1 MGDIYRH
8 RDPAVQWRAAA
19 PAFSFDYE
27 DEMAHAL
34 IVDDDL
40 DVVEWL
46 QEVARMEGFTVARA
60 QSLREARIEL
70 GRQRP
75 DVLLTDL
82 RLPDGQGIELVSEL
96 EKPEATEVII
106 VTGHATV
113 DSAVA
118 ALRAG
123 ASDYLVKPADL
134 ERVQAVLRHAKKTS
148 ALQHEIGELRDA
160 LRKLGRFGKIL
171 GSSQRMQVLY
181 DQLSRV
187 APTSATALLVGES
200 GTGKE
205 LASSTIHELSRR
217 REAAFL
223 PLNCGAVAP
232 QLIESE
238 LFGHERGSFTGA
250 DRQHKGFFERA
261 NGGTIF
267 LDEITEMPMELQ
279 VKLLRVLETGS
290 FMRVG
295 GTGLINTDVRVVAA
309 TNREPEKAVADGK
322 LREDLYH
329 RLNVFPIRLPPLRE
343 RGTDIEQLAQYFLDE
358 LNRIEGTSKSFSRDA
373 LVRLYQHNWPG
384 NVRELRNYV
393 QRAYIMAD
401 DVIECDVA
409 VSDPTPKSD
418 DGTTITIRVGTP
430 LEEVE
435 RRVTMATLVYCG
447 HVKRKAAEI
456 LGVSLKTLYNRLEAY
471 NGKELAGG
479 AKDVDAAD
487 RAEMARESARG

>member
-1 MGDIYRH
+1 
-8 RDPAVQWRAAA
+8 
-19 PAFSFDYE
+19 
-27 DEMAHAL
+27 MAHAL
-34 IVDDDL
+34 IVDDDA
-40 DVVEWL
+40 DVVDWL

-60 QSLREARIEL
+60 LSLREARIEL
-70 GRQRP
+70 GRQKP

-82 RLPDGQGIELVSEL
+82 RLPDGEGIELVREL
-96 EKPEATEVII
+96 EKPEATEVIV

-148 ALQHEIGELRDA
+148 ALQQEIGVLRDELR
-160 LRKLGRFGKIL
+160 RLGRFGRIL
-171 GSSQRMQVLY
+171 GSSPRMQVLY
-181 DQLSRV
+181 DQLTRV
-187 APTSATALLVGES
+187 APTSATVMLIGES

-205 LASSTIHELSRR
+205 LAAATIHELSRR
-217 REAAFL
+217 REAPFL

-279 VKLLRVLETGS
+279 VKLLRVLETGNVV
-290 FMRVG
+290 RVG
-295 GTGLINTDVRVVAA
+295 GTQPIASDVRVICA
-309 TNREPEKAVADGK
+309 TNRDPEKAITEGK

-343 RGTDIEQLAQYFLDE
+343 RDTDLEQLAQYFLDE
-358 LNRIEGTSKSFSRDA
+358 LNRVEGTNKTFSRDA
-373 LVRLYQHNWPG
+373 LVRLYQHPWPG
-384 NVRELRNYV
+384 NVRELKNYV
-393 QRAYIMAD
+393 QRNFIMAD
-401 DVIECDVA
+401 DVIECEMVA
-409 VSDPTPKSD
+409 VDTTPKGD

-435 RRVTMATLVYCG
+435 RRVTMATLAYCG

-456 LGVSLKTLYNRLEAY
+456 LGVSLKTLYNRLETY
-471 NGKELAGG
+471 GGK
-479 AKDVDAAD
+479 DAAGPAPQD
-487 RAEMARESARG
+487 ETAQESVR

>member
-1 MGDIYRH
+1 
-8 RDPAVQWRAAA
+8 
-19 PAFSFDYE
+19 
-27 DEMAHAL
+27 MAHAL
-34 IVDDDL
+34 IVDDDP

-46 QEVARMEGFTVARA
+46 QEVARMEGFTIARA
-60 QSLREARIEL
+60 HSLREARIEL

-82 RLPDGQGIELVSEL
+82 RLPDGEGIELMREL
-96 EKPEATEVII
+96 EKPEATEVIV

-148 ALQHEIGELRDA
+148 ALQHEIVELRDE
-160 LRKLGRFGKIL
+160 LRRLGRFGRIL
-171 GSSQRMQVLY
+171 GSSPRMQSLY

-187 APTSATALLVGES
+187 APTSATVLLIGES

-205 LASSTIHELSRR
+205 LAAQTLHELSRR
-217 REAAFL
+217 RDAPFL

-261 NGGTIF
+261 NGGSIF

-279 VKLLRVLETGS
+279 VKLLRVLETGA
-290 FMRVG
+290 FTRVG
-295 GTGLINTDVRVVAA
+295 GTQQIASDVRVIAA
-309 TNREPEKAVADGK
+309 TNREPEKAVSEGK

-343 RGTDIEQLAQYFLDE
+343 RGSDIEQLAQYFLDE
-358 LNRIEGTSKSFSRDA
+358 LNRIEGTHKAFSRETLA
-373 LVRLYQHNWPG
+373 RLYQHTWPG
-384 NVRELRNYV
+384 NVRELKNYV

-401 DVIECDVA
+401 DQIECDLGA
-409 VSDPTPKSD
+409 PEPAPKQD

-435 RRVTMATLVYCG
+435 RRVTMATLAYCG

-471 NGKELAGG
+471 NGKEGPNAGAAPG
-479 AKDVDAAD
+479 DAV
-487 RAEMARESARG
+487 RGDSGH

>member
-1 MGDIYRH
+1 
-8 RDPAVQWRAAA
+8 
-19 PAFSFDYE
+19 
-27 DEMAHAL
+27 MAHAL
-34 IVDDDL
+34 IVDDDP
-40 DVVEWL
+40 DVVDWL

-60 QSLREARIEL
+60 HSIKEARIEL

-82 RLPDGQGIELVSEL
+82 RLPDGEGIELVREL
-96 EKPEATEVII
+96 DKPEATEVIV

-123 ASDYLVKPADL
+123 ASDYLIKPADL
-134 ERVQAVLRHAKKTS
+134 DRVQAVLRHAKKTS
-148 ALQHEIGELRDA
+148 ALQHEIGELREE
-160 LRKLGRFGKIL
+160 LRKLGRFGRIL
-171 GSSQRMQVLY
+171 GSSPRMQVLY

-187 APTSATALLVGES
+187 APTSATALLIGES

-205 LASSTIHELSRR
+205 LAASTIHELSRR
-217 REAAFL
+217 REAPFL

-279 VKLLRVLETGS
+279 VKLLRVLETGTV
-290 FMRVG
+290 MRVG
-295 GTGLINTDVRVVAA
+295 GTQTIGSDVRVICA

-343 RGTDIEQLAQYFLDE
+343 RGTDIEQLAQCFLDD
-358 LNRIEGTSKSFSRDA
+358 LNRIEGTNKTFSREAQGRRDSRRELEDA
-373 LVRLYQHNWPG
+373 LQPARGL
-384 NVRELRNYV
+384 
-393 QRAYIMAD
+393 QRQ
-401 DVIECDVA
+401 
-409 VSDPTPKSD
+409 
-418 DGTTITIRVGTP
+418 
-430 LEEVE
+430 
-435 RRVTMATLVYCG
+435 
-447 HVKRKAAEI
+447 
-456 LGVSLKTLYNRLEAY
+456 
-471 NGKELAGG
+471 GG
-479 AKDVDAAD
+479 A
-487 RAEMARESARG
+487 G

>member
-1 MGDIYRH
+1 
-8 RDPAVQWRAAA
+8 
-19 PAFSFDYE
+19 
-27 DEMAHAL
+27 MAHAL
-34 IVDDDL
+34 IVDDDP

-46 QEVARMEGFTVARA
+46 ETVARMEDFTIARA
-60 QSLREARIEL
+60 HSLREARIEL

-82 RLPDGQGIELVSEL
+82 RLPDGEGIELVREL
-96 EKPEATEVII
+96 ERPDATEVIV

-123 ASDYLVKPADL
+123 ATDYLVKPAEL

-148 ALQHEIGELRDA
+148 ALHHEIFELRDE
-160 LRKLGRFGKIL
+160 LRKLGRFGRIL
-171 GSSQRMQVLY
+171 GGSPRMQLLY

-187 APTSATALLVGES
+187 APTSATVLLVGES

-205 LASSTIHELSRR
+205 LAAQTVHELSRR
-217 REAAFL
+217 REAPFL

-250 DRQHKGFFERA
+250 ERQHKGFFERA
-261 NGGTIF
+261 NGGSIF

-290 FMRVG
+290 LLRVG
-295 GTGLINTDVRVVAA
+295 GTQQIACEVRVIAA
-309 TNREPEKAVADGK
+309 TNREPEKVVAEGK

-343 RGTDIEQLAQYFLDE
+343 RGADMEQLAQYFLDE
-358 LNRIEGTSKSFSRDA
+358 LNRIEGTSKTFSRDA

-409 VSDPTPKSD
+409 VSDPAPKPD
-418 DGTTITIRVGTP
+418 AGTTITIRVGTP

-435 RRVTMATLVYCG
+435 RRVTLATLAYCG

-471 NGKELAGG
+471 GEKDSEELSQPSGRG
-479 AKDVDAAD
+479 DVQ
-487 RAEMARESARG
+487 

>member
-1 MGDIYRH
+1 
-8 RDPAVQWRAAA
+8 
-19 PAFSFDYE
+19 
-27 DEMAHAL
+27 MAHAL
-34 IVDDDL
+34 IVDDDP
-40 DVVEWL
+40 DVVDWL

-60 QSLREARIEL
+60 HSIRDARIEL

-82 RLPDGQGIELVSEL
+82 RLPDGQGIELVSEM
-96 EKPEATEVII
+96 EDPAGTEVII

-148 ALQHEIGELRDA
+148 ALQHEIGALREE
-160 LRKLGRFGKIL
+160 LRKLGRFGRIL
-171 GSSQRMQVLY
+171 GSSPRMQVLY

-187 APTSATALLVGES
+187 APTSATVMLIGES

-205 LASSTIHELSRR
+205 LAAATLHELSRR
-217 REAAFL
+217 RDAPFL

-261 NGGTIF
+261 NGGSVF
-267 LDEITEMPMELQ
+267 LDEVTEMPMELQ

-290 FMRVG
+290 FSRVG
-295 GTGLINTDVRVVAA
+295 GVTPIVCDVRIIAA
-309 TNREPEKAVADGK
+309 SNREPEWALAEGK
-322 LREDLYH
+322 LRADLFH
-329 RLNVFPIRLPPLRE
+329 RLNVFPIRLPPLRQ
-343 RGTDIEQLAQYFLDE
+343 RGADIEQLAQYFLDE
-358 LNRIEGTSKSFSRDA
+358 LNRIEGTSKSFSREA
-373 LVRLYQHNWPG
+373 LVRLYQHSWPG

-393 QRAYIMAD
+393 QRAYIMA
-401 DVIECDVA
+401 
-409 VSDPTPKSD
+409 
-418 DGTTITIRVGTP
+418 
-430 LEEVE
+430 
-435 RRVTMATLVYCG
+435 
-447 HVKRKAAEI
+447 
-456 LGVSLKTLYNRLEAY
+456 
-471 NGKELAGG
+471 
-479 AKDVDAAD
+479 
-487 RAEMARESARG
+487 

>member
-1 MGDIYRH
+1 
-8 RDPAVQWRAAA
+8 
-19 PAFSFDYE
+19 
-27 DEMAHAL
+27 MAHAL
-34 IVDDDL
+34 IVDDDP

-46 QEVARMEGFTVARA
+46 QEVARMEGFTIARA
-60 QSLREARIEL
+60 HSLREARIEL

-82 RLPDGQGIELVSEL
+82 RLPDGEGIELMREL
-96 EKPEATEVII
+96 EKPDATEVIV

-134 ERVQAVLRHAKKTS
+134 ERVQAVLRHAKKAA
-148 ALQHEIGELRDA
+148 ALQHEIVELRDE
-160 LRKLGRFGKIL
+160 LRRLGRFGRIL
-171 GSSQRMQVLY
+171 GSSPRMQSLY

-187 APTSATALLVGES
+187 APTSATVLLIGES

-205 LASSTIHELSRR
+205 LAAQTLHELSRR
-217 REAAFL
+217 RDAPFL

-261 NGGTIF
+261 NGGSIF
-267 LDEITEMPMELQ
+267 LDEITEMPQELQ

-290 FMRVG
+290 FTRVG
-295 GTGLINTDVRVVAA
+295 GTQQIASDVRVIAA

-343 RGTDIEQLAQYFLDE
+343 RGSDIEQLAQYFLDE
-358 LNRIEGTSKSFSRDA
+358 LNRIEGTHKSFSRETLA
-373 LVRLYQHNWPG
+373 RLYQHNWPG
-384 NVRELRNYV
+384 NVRELKNYV

-401 DVIECDVA
+401 DQIECDLGA
-409 VSDPTPKSD
+409 ADAAPKPD

-435 RRVTMATLVYCG
+435 RRVTMATLAYCG

-471 NGKELAGG
+471 NGKDDASAGAEPGDASRGG
-479 AKDVDAAD
+479 AAH
-487 RAEMARESARG
+487 

>member
-1 MGDIYRH
+1 
-8 RDPAVQWRAAA
+8 
-19 PAFSFDYE
+19 
-27 DEMAHAL
+27 MAHAL
-34 IVDDDL
+34 IVDDDP

-46 QEVARMEGFTVARA
+46 QEVARMEGFTIARA
-60 QSLREARIEL
+60 HSLRDARIEL

-82 RLPDGQGIELVSEL
+82 RLPDGEGIELMREL
-96 EKPEATEVII
+96 EKPDATEVIV

-148 ALQHEIGELRDA
+148 ALQHEIVELRDE
-160 LRKLGRFGKIL
+160 LRRLGRFGRIL
-171 GSSQRMQVLY
+171 GSSRCMQLLY

-187 APTSATALLVGES
+187 APTSATVLLIGES

-205 LASSTIHELSRR
+205 LAAQTLHELSRR
-217 REAAFL
+217 RDAPFL
-223 PLNCGAVAP
+223 PLNSGAVAP

-250 DRQHKGFFERA
+250 ERQHKGFFERA
-261 NGGTIF
+261 NGGSIF

-279 VKLLRVLETGS
+279 VKLLRVLETGV
-290 FMRVG
+290 FTRVG
-295 GTGLINTDVRVVAA
+295 GTQQISSDVRVIAA
-309 TNREPEKAVADGK
+309 TNREPEKAVTDGK

-329 RLNVFPIRLPPLRE
+329 RLNVFPIRLPLLRE
-343 RGTDIEQLAQYFLDE
+343 RGSDIEQLAQYFLDD
-358 LNRIEGTSKSFSRDA
+358 LNRTESTQKGFSRETLA
-373 LVRLYQHNWPG
+373 RLYQHGWPG
-384 NVRELRNYV
+384 NVRELKNYV
-393 QRAYIMAD
+393 HRAYIMAD
-401 DVIECDVA
+401 DQIECYLGVPEA
-409 VSDPTPKSD
+409 APKPE

-435 RRVTMATLVYCG
+435 RRVTMATLAHCG

-471 NGKELAGG
+471 NGKEGSGAAPGAGG
-479 AKDVDAAD
+479 AAGGDAAP
-487 RAEMARESARG
+487 

>member
-1 MGDIYRH
+1 
-8 RDPAVQWRAAA
+8 
-19 PAFSFDYE
+19 
-27 DEMAHAL
+27 MAHAL
-34 IVDDDL
+34 IVDDDA
-40 DVVEWL
+40 DVVDWL

-60 QSLREARIEL
+60 HSLRDARIEL

-82 RLPDGQGIELVSEL
+82 RLPDGEGIELVREL

-123 ASDYLVKPADL
+123 ARDYLVKPAYL

-148 ALQHEIGELRDA
+148 ALQHEIGALREE
-160 LRKLGRFGKIL
+160 LRKLGRFGRIL
-171 GSSQRMQVLY
+171 GSSPRMQVLY

-187 APTSATALLVGES
+187 APTSATVMLIGES

-205 LASSTIHELSRR
+205 LAAATLHELSRR
-217 REAAFL
+217 RDAPFL
-223 PLNCGAVAP
+223 PLNCGAVSP

-261 NGGTIF
+261 HGGSVF
-267 LDEITEMPMELQ
+267 LDEVTEMPMELQ

-290 FMRVG
+290 FSRVRG
-295 GTGLINTDVRVVAA
+295 ITPIICDVRIIAA
-309 TNREPEKAVADGK
+309 SNRAPERALPEGK
-322 LREDLYH
+322 LREDLFH
-329 RLNVFPIRLPPLRE
+329 RLNVFPIRLPPLRQ
-343 RGTDIEQLAQYFLDE
+343 RGADIELLARHFLAE
-358 LNRIEGTSKSFSRDA
+358 LNRVEGTAKTFSADSLA
-373 LVRLYQHNWPG
+373 KLYQYGWPG
-384 NVRELRNYV
+384 NVRELRNHV

-401 DVIECDVA
+401 DVVECGVPVA
-409 VSDPTPKSD
+409 AAAPAME
-418 DGTTITIRVGTP
+418 DGTTLTIRVGTP

-435 RRVTMATLVYCG
+435 RRVTLATLAQCG
-447 HVKRKAAEI
+447 QVKRKAADI

-471 NGKELAGG
+471 NGRATLEA
-479 AKDVDAAD
+479 DAI
-487 RAEMARESARG
+487 

>member
-1 MGDIYRH
+1 
-8 RDPAVQWRAAA
+8 
-19 PAFSFDYE
+19 
-27 DEMAHAL
+27 MAHAL
-34 IVDDDL
+34 IVDDDP

-46 QEVARMEGFTVARA
+46 QEVARMEGFTIARA
-60 QSLREARIEL
+60 HSLREARIEL

-82 RLPDGQGIELVSEL
+82 RLPDGEGIELLREL
-96 EKPEATEVII
+96 EKPEATEVIV

-148 ALQHEIGELRDA
+148 ALQHEIVELRDE
-160 LRKLGRFGKIL
+160 LRRLGRFGRIL
-171 GSSQRMQVLY
+171 GSSRCMQALY

-187 APTSATALLVGES
+187 APTSATVLLIGES

-205 LASSTIHELSRR
+205 LAAQTLHELSRR
-217 REAAFL
+217 RDAPFL

-261 NGGTIF
+261 NGGSIF

-290 FMRVG
+290 FTRVG
-295 GTGLINTDVRVVAA
+295 GTQQIASDVRVIAA
-309 TNREPEKAVADGK
+309 TNREPEKAVTDGK

-329 RLNVFPIRLPPLRE
+329 RLNVFPIRLPPMRE
-343 RGTDIEQLAQYFLDE
+343 RGSDIEQLAQYFLDE
-358 LNRIEGTSKSFSRDA
+358 LNRIEGTHKAFSREA
-373 LVRLYQHNWPG
+373 LARLYQHGWPG
-384 NVRELRNYV
+384 NVRELKNYV
-393 QRAYIMAD
+393 QRAYILAD
-401 DVIECDVA
+401 DQIECDLGA
-409 VSDPTPKSD
+409 PEPAPKSD
-418 DGTTITIRVGTP
+418 DSTTITIRVGTP

-435 RRVTMATLVYCG
+435 RRVTMATLAYCG

-471 NGKELAGG
+471 NGKEGPTTGADHGDVAGG
-479 AKDVDAAD
+479 DA
-487 RAEMARESARG
+487 GH

>member
-1 MGDIYRH
+1 
-8 RDPAVQWRAAA
+8 
-19 PAFSFDYE
+19 
-27 DEMAHAL
+27 MAHAL
-34 IVDDDL
+34 IVDDDP
-40 DVVEWL
+40 DVVDWL
-46 QEVARMEGFTVARA
+46 QEVAQMEGFTVSKAH
-60 QSLREARIEL
+60 SLRDARIEL

-82 RLPDGQGIELVSEL
+82 RLPDGEGIELVREL

-134 ERVQAVLRHAKKTS
+134 DRVQAVLRHAKKTS
-148 ALQHEIGELRDA
+148 ALQHEIGELREE
-160 LRKLGRFGKIL
+160 LRRLGRFGRIL
-171 GSSQRMQVLY
+171 GGSPPMQVLY

-187 APTSATALLVGES
+187 APTSATVMLIGES

-205 LASSTIHELSRR
+205 LAAATLHELSRR
-217 REAAFL
+217 RDAAFL

-279 VKLLRVLETGS
+279 VKLLRVLETGNVT
-290 FMRVG
+290 RVG
-295 GTGLINTDVRVVAA
+295 GTQTIASDVRVICA
-309 TNREPEKAVADGK
+309 TNREPEKAVSDGK

-329 RLNVFPIRLPPLRE
+329 RLNVFPVRLPPLRD
-343 RGTDIEQLAQYFLDE
+343 RGSDIEQLAQFFLDE
-358 LNRIEGTSKSFSRDA
+358 LNRGEGTNKSFSRDA
-373 LVRLYQHNWPG
+373 LVRLYQNPWPG
-384 NVRELRNYV
+384 NVRELKNFV
-393 QRAYIMAD
+393 QRAFIMSD
-401 DVIECDVA
+401 DVIEIEAAAPD
-409 VSDPTPKSD
+409 TPKSD
-418 DGTTITIRVGTP
+418 DTTTITIRVGTP

-435 RRVTMATLVYCG
+435 RRVTLATLAYCG
-447 HVKRKAAEI
+447 HVKRKAAEV
-456 LGVSLKTLYNRLEAY
+456 LGVSLKTLYNRLETY
-471 NGKELAGG
+471 NGRGAGTDEG
-479 AKDVDAAD
+479 RD
-487 RAEMARESARG
+487 ETPSAQEEAS

>member
-1 MGDIYRH
+1 
-8 RDPAVQWRAAA
+8 
-19 PAFSFDYE
+19 
-27 DEMAHAL
+27 MAHAL
-34 IVDDDL
+34 IVDDDI
-40 DVVEWL
+40 DVLELL

-70 GRQRP
+70 GRQHP

-96 EKPEATEVII
+96 EDPESTEVIVI
-106 VTGHATV
+106 TGHATV

-123 ASDYLVKPADL
+123 ASDYLVKPAEV
-134 ERVQAVLRHAKKTS
+134 ERVQAVLRRAKKTS
-148 ALQHEIGELRDA
+148 ALQHEIGSLREE
-160 LRKLGRFGKIL
+160 LRKLGRFGRIL

-187 APTSATALLVGES
+187 APTSATVLLIGES

-205 LASSTIHELSRR
+205 LAAHTVHELSRR
-217 REAAFL
+217 RDAPFL

-232 QLIESE
+232 QLIETE

-261 NGGTIF
+261 NGGSVF
-267 LDEITEMPMELQ
+267 LDEVTEMPMELQ
-279 VKLLRVLETGS
+279 VKLLRVLETGT
-290 FMRVG
+290 FTRVG
-295 GTGLINTDVRVVAA
+295 GTVQVATDVRIIAA
-309 TNREPEKAVADGK
+309 TNRDPEKAVIEGK

-329 RLNVFPIRLPPLRE
+329 RLNVFPIQLPPLRE
-343 RGTDIEQLAQYFLDE
+343 RGVDMEQLALFFLE
-358 LNRIEGTSKSFSRDA
+358 EQNLAEGTRKSFSRDA
-373 LVRLYQHNWPG
+373 LVRLYQHHWPG

-401 DVIECDVA
+401 DVVA
-409 VSDPTPKSD
+409 GEIAVTAAEAKPD
-418 DGTTITIRVGTP
+418 DATTITIHVGTP
-430 LEEVE
+430 LAEVE
-435 RRVTMATLVYCG
+435 RRVTLATLAYCG
-447 HVKRKAAEI
+447 QVKRKAAQI

-471 NGKELAGG
+471 NGKEALAVEDE
-479 AKDVDAAD
+479 AFEALQN
-487 RAEMARESARG
+487 ESARDGTQDTDPATQPR